1 MSAMTFRA
9 GAYAWART
17 CTLLASMAASVVL
30 LAGCGG
36 GAGGGGGCS
45 GACEAASPNA
55 LTVADVQQV
64 IARSVGEAQAQG
76 SKATIAVVD
85 RVGNVLGVFQMNGA
99 AAMSTIGIRGTG
111 GGLEGVP
118 VPSALAAISKAI
130 TGAYLSSE
138 GNAFSTRT
146 ASQIVQ
152 EHFNPRENQQPGGPL
167 FGVQFSQ
174 LVCSDLN
181 LPPLAGTAG
190 PKPSPLGLSA
200 DPGGLPLFKNGTV
213 VGGIGVIADG
223 MYSAD
228 QNIIDVD
235 TDPDELI
242 ALAGG
247 SAFPAPTDR
256 RADHITVDGRTLRYV
271 DSESLASNTAAPPA
285 FGTLN
290 GALMAVPGFGGSP
303 IVAGVAFGTPASG
316 YRPSTDPAFVPL
328 NAYVLVDAANMPRF
342 SPRAGTDGLLT
353 QAEVTQILQSGLDVA
368 NRARAQIRVP
378 VGSAAQ
384 VSVTVVDTAGVI
396 LGLIRS
402 PDAPIFGTD
411 VAVQKARTAA
421 FFSSVSAAAALS
433 ALPPASYLNPPPATS
448 SIAGYVA
455 GMKAFLNDPT
465 ALANGIAYSNRAVGN
480 LARPFFPDGIEGTS
494 NGPLSKPIS
503 NWTPFNDGL
512 QLDLVYNMLRA
523 ALGAP
528 VPGLP
533 PALDPSSC
541 TGDPRLKNGIQI
553 FPGSMPIYR
562 GNQLV
567 GAIGV
572 SGDGIDQDD
581 MVSFLGLANAGK
593 ILNTGIA
600 NAPPAIRA
608 DTLSPQGEG
617 TRLRYVNC
625 PQAPFNGSTEQN
637 VCAGL

>member
-9 GAYAWART
+9 
-17 CTLLASMAASVVL
+17 LALAALITANAVM

-45 GACEAASPNA
+45 GGCEAASLNA
-55 LTVADVQQV
+55 LTITDVQQI
-64 IARSVGEAQAQG
+64 IARAVGEAQARNA
-76 SKATIAVVD
+76 KATIAVVD
-85 RVGNVLGVFQMNGA
+85 RVGNVLGVFQMSGA
-99 AAMSTIGIRGTG
+99 ATTFTISGGRGAA
-111 GGLEGVP
+111 GGLEGISIL
-118 VPSALAAISKAI
+118 PSELAAISKAI

-174 LVCSDLN
+174 LACSDLN
-181 LPPLAGTAG
+181 LQASAGTVG

-200 DPGGLPLFKNGTV
+200 DPGGFPLFKNGTV
-213 VGGIGVIADG
+213 VGGVGVIADG
-223 MYSAD
+223 IYSVD
-228 QNIIDVD
+228 LNIIDFD
-235 TDPDELI
+235 TDLDELI

-247 SAFPAPTDR
+247 SAFAAPTDR
-256 RADHITVDGRTLRYV
+256 RADRITVDGRTLRYV
-271 DSESLASNTAAPPA
+271 DSESLASNPAAAPA
-285 FGTLN
+285 FAALN
-290 GALMAVPGFGGSP
+290 GALIPVPGFGGSP
-303 IVAGVAFGTPASG
+303 IVAGVAFGTAASG
-316 YRPSTDPAFVPL
+316 YRPSTDPAFVSL
-328 NAYVLVDAANMPRF
+328 GAYVLVDAANMPRF

-421 FFSSVSAAAALS
+421 FFSNVNAAAELS
-433 ALPPASYLNPPPATS
+433 ALPSASYLNPPPATS
-448 SIAGYVA
+448 SIAAYVA
-455 GMKAFLNDPT
+455 AMKVFLNDPT
-465 ALANGIAYSNRAVGN
+465 SLANGIAYSNRAVGN

-494 NGPLSKPIS
+494 NGPLSKPYA
-503 NWTPFNDGL
+503 NWSPFNDGL
-512 QLDLVYNMLRA
+512 QLDLIYNMVRG

-608 DTLSPQGEG
+608 DKLAPQGEG

-625 PQAPFNGSTEQN
+625 PQAPFNDSTDQN

>member
-1 MSAMTFRA
+1 MSAARVRA
-9 GAYAWART
+9 WKSLVVRGFAFAAM
-17 CTLLASMAASVVL
+17 LAM

-45 GACEAASPNA
+45 GGCEAASPNA

-64 IARSVGEAQAQG
+64 IARAVAEAQARNA
-76 SKATIAVVD
+76 KATIAVVD
-85 RVGNVLGVFQMNGA
+85 RVGNVLAVFQMTGA
-99 AAMSTIGIRGTG
+99 AATFTITGGRGAA
-111 GGLEGVP
+111 GGLEGISIL
-118 VPSALAAISKAI
+118 PSGLAAIAKAI

-174 LVCSDLN
+174 LACSDVN
-181 LPPLAGTAG
+181 LLASAGMAG

-213 VGGIGVIADG
+213 VGGVGVIADG
-223 MYSAD
+223 VYTVD
-228 QNIIDVD
+228 LNIIDFD
-235 TDPDELI
+235 TDLDELI

-271 DSESLASNTAAPPA
+271 DSESLASNPAAAPA

-290 GALMAVPGFGGSP
+290 GALIAIPGFGGSP

-328 NAYVLVDAANMPRF
+328 GAYVLVDAANVPRF

-421 FFSSVSAAAALS
+421 FFSNVSAAAALS
-433 ALPPASYLNPPPATS
+433 ALPPASYLNPPPPTS
-448 SIAGYVA
+448 SIAAYVA
-455 GMKAFLNDPT
+455 AMKAFLNDPT

-494 NGPLSKPIS
+494 NGPLSKPYA
-503 NWTPFNDGL
+503 NWSPFNDGL
-512 QLDLVYNMLRA
+512 QLDLIYNMVRA

-533 PALDPSSC
+533 PPLDPSSC

-562 GNQLV
+562 GSQLV

-581 MVSFLGLANAGK
+581 MISFLGLANAGK

-608 DTLSPQGEG
+608 DKLAPQGEG

>member
-1 MSAMTFRA
+1 MSALRA
-9 GAYAWART
+9 SAWLIAW
-17 CTLLASMAASVVL
+17 LVVSASL

-36 GAGGGGGCS
+36 GAGGGDGCS
-45 GACEAASPNA
+45 GGCEAASPNA

-64 IARSVGEAQAQG
+64 IAQAVAEAQARG
-76 SKATIAVVD
+76 AKATIAVVD
-85 RVGNVLGVFQMNGA
+85 RVGNVLGVFKMNGA
-99 AAMSTIGIRGTG
+99 AATFTIQGGRGAV
-111 GGLEGVP
+111 GGLEGISIL
-118 VPSALAAISKAI
+118 PSQLAAIAKAI

-174 LVCSDLN
+174 LSCSDVN
-181 LPPLAGTAG
+181 LQTGAGTIG
-190 PKPSPLGLSA
+190 PKRSPLGFSA
-200 DPGGLPLFKNGTV
+200 DPGGLPLYKNGTV
-213 VGGIGVIADG
+213 VGGVGVIADG
-223 MYSAD
+223 IYSAD
-228 QNIIDVD
+228 LNIIDIDVD
-235 TDPDELI
+235 LDELI
-242 ALAGG
+242 AVAGG
-247 SAFPAPTDR
+247 SGFSAPPDR
-256 RADHITVDGRTLRYV
+256 RADRITVDGRTLRYV
-271 DSESLASNTAAPPA
+271 DSEALASNPATAPA
-285 FGTLN
+285 F
-290 GALMAVPGFGGSP
+290 AVINSVAGVLVNVPFYGGNP

-316 YRPSTDPAFVPL
+316 FRPSTDPAFAPL
-328 NAYVLVDAANMPRF
+328 GAYVLVDIVNVPRF

-353 QAEVTQILQSGLDVA
+353 RAEVTQILQSALDVA

-378 VGSAAQ
+378 LGSAAQ
-384 VSVTVVDTAGVI
+384 VSVTVVDTAGEI
-396 LGLIRS
+396 LGLVRS

-421 FFSSVSAAAALS
+421 FFSSVNAAAELA
-433 ALPPASYLNPPPATS
+433 ALPPA
-448 SIAGYVA
+448 IAAYA
-455 GMKAFLNDPT
+455 AAMKSFLNDPT

-480 LARPFFPDGIEGTS
+480 LARPFFPDGITGTA
-494 NGPLSKPIS
+494 NGPLSKPYA
-503 NWTPFNDGL
+503 NWSPFNDGL
-512 QLDLVYNMLRA
+512 QLDLIINKLVASLA
-523 ALGAP
+523 AGDN
-528 VPGLP
+528 GTG
-533 PALDPSSC
+533 C
-541 TGDPRLKNGIQI
+541 TGNTRLKNGIQI

-562 GNQLV
+562 GSQLV

-608 DTLSPQGEG
+608 DNLAPQGEG

>member
-1 MSAMTFRA
+1 MSAANFRA
-9 GAYAWART
+9 
-17 CTLLASMAASVVL
+17 SASVVARIVAL
-30 LAGCGG
+30 LVLPAVLIAGCGG
-36 GAGGGGGCS
+36 GTGGGGCS
-45 GACEAASPNA
+45 GACQSASPNA

-64 IARSVGEAQAQG
+64 IAQAVAEAKARNA
-76 SKATIAVVD
+76 KATIAVVD
-85 RVGNVLGVFQMNGA
+85 RVGNVLGVFQMTGA
-99 AAMSTIGIRGTG
+99 AAMFTIDGQRGAS
-111 GGLEGVP
+111 GGLEGVAII
-118 VPSALAAISKAI
+118 PSQFAAISKAI

-138 GNAFSTRT
+138 GNAFSSRT

-174 LVCSDLN
+174 LICSDLN
-181 LPPLAGTAG
+181 RTAAAGTIG
-190 PKPSPLGLSA
+190 PKPAPLGLSA
-200 DPGGLPLFKNGTV
+200 DPGGLPLYKNGTV
-213 VGGIGVIADG
+213 VGGVGVIADG
-223 MYSAD
+223 RYSLD
-228 QNIIDVD
+228 LNIIDFDVD
-235 TDPDELI
+235 LDELI
-242 ALAGG
+242 ALAAG
-247 SAFPAPTDR
+247 SGFSAPVDR
-256 RADHITVDGRTLRYV
+256 RADRITVDGRTLRYV
-271 DSESLASNTAAPPA
+271 DSESLLSNPGSAPPVTTTD
-285 FGTLN
+285 GGLLN
-290 GALMAVPGFGGSP
+290 VPGYGGSP
-303 IVAGVAFGTPASG
+303 IVAGTAFGTPASG
-316 YRPSTDPAFVPL
+316 YRPSTDAAFVPL
-328 NAYVLVDAANMPRF
+328 GAYVLVDAANVPRF
-342 SPRAGTDGLLT
+342 PPRAGSDGLLT

-378 VGSAAQ
+378 LGSAAQ

-421 FFSSVSAAAALS
+421 FFSSVNAAAALS
-433 ALPPASYLNPPPATS
+433 ALPPASYLPPSAATS
-448 SIAGYVA
+448 SIAAYVA
-455 GMKAFLNDPT
+455 AMKSFMNDPT
-465 ALANGIAYSNRAVGN
+465 TLSNGIAYSNRAVGN
-480 LARPFFPDGIEGTS
+480 LARPFFPDGIEGTA
-494 NGPLSKPIS
+494 NGPLSKPYA
-503 NWTPFNDGL
+503 NWSPFSDGL
-512 QLDLVYNMLRA
+512 QLDLIYNAVRA
-523 ALGAP
+523 SLGAP

-533 PALDPSSC
+533 PALDPTSC

-600 NAPPAIRA
+600 HAPPAIRA
-608 DTLSPQGEG
+608 DTLVPQGEG

-625 PQAPFNGSTEQN
+625 PQAPFNGTTEQN